1 MARQQPGLAC
11 EECRRRK
18 ARCDRGRPQCGIC
31 ADAGREC
38 VFVDKRAPRGPKKG
52 QLKDLRSRVG
62 PPIAEIEQRLISQ
75 DRPLDDGMSTPELED
90 PSELELSYDVPIG
103 IDVDTYTTMPPMP
116 PRSVSI
122 DNTAEMKR
130 PSDWTLASCR
140 ANSWTA
146 NGSFTSNLQNMHNF
160 QLGVMS
166 PMSPAQ
172 TPITQMTL
180 GEDLSM
186 SELMLADL
194 YGGSQN
200 VDLLYFERVHPIVPM
215 IHKERYFSWTNDE
228 NVSPSRICLRSAMRT
243 IAAAMSSQFCAF
255 TEPLYARTRHMLEMQ
270 EVPTETG
277 FPWMAGSRD
286 SSNGVEH
293 ELIQAWLLL
302 AHCELMRKS
311 EQEALLTAGHA
322 FTLLQ
327 FSHIIELDMPNVEA
341 SPPSEYA
348 GSTSST
354 PPYMATSIPDE
365 SWMETEEKRRTLWA
379 AFVFDRL
386 SSMLNDRPAMLH
398 EEIIQTRLPMPETD
412 FQGGRYPV
420 PMGFLP
426 ETMSNTNDYA
436 SLPSFAH
443 TPTNGTNYSPPGSES
458 QSQDFWTRHE
468 WLASAATAA
477 TMTPLQTLPNKRETS
492 TLKCDSMDFFN
503 HILAYSALISLSETA
518 EQRLWQNVND
528 QMLALAYKQAAYQA
542 ANDVV
547 HLIQKLPRVA
557 FFKMHP
563 FLPNSICLVA
573 QFLTIAT
580 SQLANPAGHRQDGVQ
595 NLIIGLRQ
603 LSDVNNLARESL
615 MKLEAGFGWTT
626 SANGELC

>member
-38 VFVDKRAPRGPKKG
+38 IFVDKRAPRGPKKG
-52 QLKDLRSRVG
+52 QLKDLRSRV
-62 PPIAEIEQRLISQ
+62 AEIEQRLISQ
-75 DRPLDDGMSTPELED
+75 DRPLDDGMLTPELED
-90 PSELELSYDVPIG
+90 PSELSYDA
-103 IDVDTYTTMPPMP
+103 DAYQMP
-116 PRSVSI
+116 PRSVSF
-122 DNTAEMKR
+122 DNTTELKR
-130 PSDWTLASCR
+130 PIEWTLASGR
-140 ANSWTA
+140 SNSWTA
-146 NGSFTSNLQNMHNF
+146 NGGFIPNPPAMQNLG
-160 QLGVMS
+160 LGVMS
-166 PMSPAQ
+166 SPLSPAR
-172 TPITQMTL
+172 TPINQMTL

-186 SELMLADL
+186 SDLMLADL
-194 YGGSQN
+194 
-200 VDLLYFERVHPIVPM
+200 DLLYFERVHPIVPI
-215 IHKERYFSWTNDE
+215 IHKERYFSWAHDE

-243 IAAAMSSQFCAF
+243 IAAAMSSQFCTF
-255 TEPLYARTRHMLEMQ
+255 TDSLYARTRRMLEMQ
-270 EVPTETG
+270 DLPDETG
-277 FPWMAGSRD
+277 FPWMTTRLKSPN
-286 SSNGVEH
+286 SGVEH

-302 AHCELMRKS
+302 AHCELIRKS

-327 FSHIIELDMPNVEA
+327 FSHIIEIDMPNIEA

-348 GSTSST
+348 GSNPTTS
-354 PPYMATSIPDE
+354 PYIPKAMLDE
-365 SWMETEEKRRTLWA
+365 TWMETEEKRRTVWA

-386 SSMLNDRPAMLH
+386 SSMLNDRPLMLH

-412 FQGGRYPV
+412 FQSGQYPV
-420 PMGFLP
+420 PMGFLS
-426 ETMSNTNDYA
+426 ETMSNTSEYA
-436 SLPSFAH
+436 SLPSFAQCVVLANLYGH
-443 TPTNGTNYSPPGSES
+443 CLSHRRMEQSMPPPGIEF

-477 TMTPLQTLPNKRETS
+477 TMTPLQTQSKRDPS
-492 TLKCDSMDFFN
+492 TIKCDSMDFFN
-503 HILAYSALISLSETA
+503 HILAYSACISLSETA
-518 EQRLWQNVND
+518 EERLWQNVND

-573 QFLTIAT
+573 RFLTIAT
-580 SQLANPAGHRQDGVQ
+580 SQLANPAGHRQDGVR
-595 NLIIGLRQ
+595 NMMVSLRQ

-615 MKLEAGFGWTT
+615 MKLEAGFGWSTAAT
-626 SANGELC
+626 GELC